1 MSDKNF
7 KVKNGIDSTGPVTI
21 TTPNTSTT
29 GLVINVPVGGKA
41 VEFLRNGSYV
51 GAIDD
56 WGGLNTTQGIN
67 AAGFWFTRSPGIEA
81 QSFFWAGSSIR
92 SAAGFGGTSTGTNPV
107 IYISSHSTGTNDLT
121 QWLKP
126 DNTIV
131 AKVDY
136 LGNITA
142 NDLTLAGN
150 LTVNGTTTNL
160 NSTNLIIEDKNIIIA
175 DVATPSDTTADG
187 AGITVKGATDKT
199 FNWVQSTKSFTTS
212 DPLII
217 NNTSTTTVPL
227 IAKGYA
233 SQTANHF
240 EVQDSAGNKM
250 FVVNPPAGTLQ
261 PLEYFFVRPGGTGG
275 TATIG
280 TNSYSFRV
288 VAANGNSVSF
298 GTPGGGTSLQV
309 FTSDTFNRYKIIGSG
324 TGIAPTFTTDGN
336 DANVNMY
343 VTAKGAGKIGINT
356 TSPTG
361 YVHAVSSS
369 SSTVGLIV
377 EGASGQTS
385 TNIFEV
391 QRAGGGDP
399 SFTVSHNYIDL
410 NRNTTAA
417 ASMTVYGA
425 NSNQTPLQIKGRAS
439 QTADLVSIQQS
450 SGFALARFD
459 ANANIVLGNTNV
471 DSNNYLSFIKAGGA
485 VGGNAGIR
493 FGNDADGTNQHTL
506 TVNTSNA
513 DLTLEHKNVNSRFIV
528 KGATSQTANL
538 QEWQDSAGNLLSAI
552 RSDGVLRVSQIIS
565 KENYSSYFSFSSGS
579 PIQVNPLTSGTVGL
593 VVKAVTSQTANLQEW
608 QNSSGGVDTAVTS
621 TGRLSVRTTLANAGL
636 NVGAPSAATVAA
648 IIRGVASQTADLL
661 QLQNSAGTA
670 IALINA
676 SGDFVARNIYAS
688 ASANYYTA
696 QVNILPD
703 SAAKAGIVIRGVAS
717 QTANLQEWQNSS
729 GTVLAKVDSS
739 GSITSNIS
747 FAVNNTSGNAI
758 FSVSPYS
765 EVSIPGV
772 IYAGLYATAKLNLL
786 TNNTSM
792 IGAIIR
798 GQTSQTADLQQWQD
812 GAGTVGAY
820 VASDGSFITRGS
832 LIGGSY
838 SGSALFGVQNYST
851 TQVVAVV
858 KGAASQTAN
867 LQEWQNSA
875 GGVLSYITASGALR
889 VNSSFGGTQAAI
901 TAGSAATVGVIV
913 RGAASQTADL
923 QQWQDSAG
931 TVLARVYNNG
941 VLSVGSLYAATG
953 DLSVAYGGYFG
964 GGTAGGYIGAA
975 VSVIP
980 WTTAVVGVIVRG
992 RASQTANLQ
1001 EWQNSSGTML
1011 SKIDKDGI
1019 ITVPAIN
1026 VVGQSISSNTTM
1038 IAGYRYFVDT
1048 SASRTLTLPSSAT
1061 IGDEI
1066 QIFDSTNTAGTN
1078 NITINSNNG
1087 KIEGVVESYIID
1099 VNGAA
1104 IVMTYTGSTYG
1115 WKVRM

>member
-7 KVKNGIDSTGPVTI
+7 KIKNGID
-21 TTPNTSTT
+21 
-29 GLVINVPVGGKA
+29 A
-41 VEFLRNGSYV
+41 NG
-51 GAIDD
+51 A
-56 WGGLNTTQGIN
+56 
-67 AAGFWFTRSPGIEA
+67 
-81 QSFFWAGSSIR
+81 SSIASSSVSDTTLSINSISGQYGLIQAWNVVGSTVVQVDGNGHFYTLNGR
-92 SAAGFGGTSTGTNPV
+92 GVFVNSGWIASTRFAVTPWQTSSIGMIIKGLPSQTG
-107 IYISSHSTGTNDLT
+107 DLT
-121 QWLKP
+121 QWQNSDGTVL
-126 DNTIV
+126 
-131 AKVDY
+131 AKIDSS
-136 LGNITA
+136 GSITA
-142 NDLTLAGN
+142 ADLTLSGN

-288 VAANGNSVSF
+288 VAAGGNSVSF

-309 FTSDTFNRYKIIGSG
+309 VTSDTFNRYKIIGSG

-377 EGASGQTS
+377 EGATGQTS

-399 SFTVSHNYIDL
+399 SFTVSHNYINL

-417 ASMTVYGA
+417 ASLTVYGA
-425 NSNQTPLQIKGRAS
+425 NSGAVPLYVIGRSSQSVDLQQWQNSAGTVIAKVDNLGVISSSFGLNIGSASFSGVAWNGISNPSSVTTLPTLVIKGIA
-439 QTADLVSIQQS
+439 
-450 SGFALARFD
+450 
-459 ANANIVLGNTNV
+459 
-471 DSNNYLSFIKAGGA
+471 
-485 VGGNAGIR
+485 
-493 FGNDADGTNQHTL
+493 
-506 TVNTSNA
+506 
-513 DLTLEHKNVNSRFIV
+513 
-528 KGATSQTANL
+528 SQTANL

-552 RSDGVLRVSQIIS
+552 RNDGVLRVSQIIS

-593 VVKAVTSQTANLQEW
+593 VVKAVTSQ
-608 QNSSGGVDTAVTS
+608 S
-621 TGRLSVRTTLANAGL
+621 
-636 NVGAPSAATVAA
+636 
-648 IIRGVASQTADLL
+648 ADL
-661 QLQNSAGTA
+661 QQ
-670 IALINA
+670 
-676 SGDFVARNIYAS
+676 
-688 ASANYYTA
+688 
-696 QVNILPD
+696 
-703 SAAKAGIVIRGVAS
+703 
-717 QTANLQEWQNSS
+717 WQNSS
-729 GTVLAKVDSS
+729 GTV
-739 GSITSNIS
+739 
-747 FAVNNTSGNAI
+747 NARI
-758 FSVSPYS
+758 DAYGTFQN
-765 EVSIPGV
+765 GT
-772 IYAGLYATAKLNLL
+772 AGGY
-786 TNNTSM
+786 
-792 IGAIIR
+792 GAWINV
-798 GQTSQTADLQQWQD
+798 QPAQ
-812 GAGTVGAY
+812 
-820 VASDGSFITRGS
+820 ASD
-832 LIGGSY
+832 
-838 SGSALFGVQNYST
+838 
-851 TQVVAVV
+851 
-858 KGAASQTAN
+858 KG
-867 LQEWQNSA
+867 
-875 GGVLSYITASGALR
+875 I
-889 VNSSFGGTQAAI
+889 I
-901 TAGSAATVGVIV
+901 I

-941 VLSVGSLYAATG
+941 VLSAGSLYAAAG
-953 DLSVAYGGYFG
+953 DVSVAYGGYFG

>member
-29 GLVINVPVGGKA
+29 GLIINVPAGGKSIS
-41 VEFLRNGSYV
+41 FLRDGIERAS
-51 GAIDD
+51 IDD
-56 WGGLNTTQGIN
+56 WGSFTTNSIN
-67 AAGFWFTRSPGIEA
+67 VVQPWWVRSPGIDT
-81 QSFFWAGSSIR
+81 QSFFWVGAGSR
-92 SAAGFGGTSTGTNPV
+92 SSVGIAGTNSGTNPV
-107 IYISSHSTGTNDLT
+107 VYISQNGTATNDLT
-121 QWLKP
+121 QWIKP
-126 DNTIV
+126 DNTIL
-131 AKVDY
+131 AKIDY

-160 NSTNLIIEDKNIIIA
+160 NSTNLVIEDKNIILA
-175 DVATPSDTTADG
+175 DVATPTDTTADG
-187 AGITVKGATDKT
+187 AGITIKGATDKT
-199 FNWVQSTKSFTTS
+199 FNWVNSTKSFTTS

-250 FVVNPPAGTLQ
+250 FVVSPPAGTLQ

-288 VAANGNSVSF
+288 VASGGSSVSL

-309 FTSDTFNRYKIIGSG
+309 VASDTFNRYKIIGSG

-336 DANVNMY
+336 DADVNMY
-343 VTAKGAGKIGINT
+343 ITAKGAGKIGINK

-391 QRAGGGDP
+391 QRAGGGDA
-399 SFTVSHNYIDL
+399 SFGVSHNYIDL

-417 ASMTVYGA
+417 ASMTIYGPNAGAVPLYVKGRSSQTGDLTNWLDSNSNILSSIKSNGSFYVTGNSNTTWISGPSTSGTNQIVSNGNDLAFSPFFDGLFAPA
-425 NSNQTPLQIKGRAS
+425 NSSGRWRPVNDATSDLGTSGQRWKDLYATASVLTNNSASKVGLIVKGAAS
-439 QTADLVSIQQS
+439 QTAS
-450 SGFALARFD
+450 
-459 ANANIVLGNTNV
+459 
-471 DSNNYLSFIKAGGA
+471 
-485 VGGNAGIR
+485 
-493 FGNDADGTNQHTL
+493 
-506 TVNTSNA
+506 
-513 DLTLEHKNVNSRFIV
+513 
-528 KGATSQTANL
+528 
-538 QEWQDSAGNLLSAI
+538 
-552 RSDGVLRVSQIIS
+552 
-565 KENYSSYFSFSSGS
+565 
-579 PIQVNPLTSGTVGL
+579 
-593 VVKAVTSQTANLQEW
+593 LQEW
-608 QNSSGGVDTAVTS
+608 QNSSGTILASIVDTGFSTAILRIPYIYTYTVQGWNAVGGS
-621 TGRLSVRTTLANAGL
+621 IEFANAT
-636 NVGAPSAATVAA
+636 PIT
-648 IIRGVASQTADLL
+648 IKPQ
-661 QLQNSAGTA
+661 
-670 IALINA
+670 
-676 SGDFVARNIYAS
+676 S
-688 ASANYYTA
+688 ASV
-696 QVNILPD
+696 VNL
-703 SAAKAGIVIRGVAS
+703 VIKGAAS

-729 GTVLAKVDSS
+729 GTALGWFNAYGSMQITNSFNGARAELGNTGVAQASTLVLKIQGVS
-739 GSITSNIS
+739 G
-747 FAVNNTSGNAI
+747 
-758 FSVSPYS
+758 
-765 EVSIPGV
+765 
-772 IYAGLYATAKLNLL
+772 
-786 TNNTSM
+786 
-792 IGAIIR
+792 
-798 GQTSQTADLQQWQD
+798 
-812 GAGTVGAY
+812 
-820 VASDGSFITRGS
+820 
-832 LIGGSY
+832 
-838 SGSALFGVQNYST
+838 
-851 TQVVAVV
+851 
-858 KGAASQTAN
+858 QTAN
-867 LQEWQNSA
+867 LTEWQN
-875 GGVLSYITASGALR
+875 
-889 VNSSFGGTQAAI
+889 NS
-901 TAGSAATVGVIV
+901 
-913 RGAASQTADL
+913 
-923 QQWQDSAG
+923 G
-931 TVLARVYNNG
+931 TVLA
-941 VLSVGSLYAATG
+941 
-953 DLSVAYGGYFG
+953 
-964 GGTAGGYIGAA
+964 
-975 VSVIP
+975 
-980 WTTAVVGVIVRG
+980 
-992 RASQTANLQ
+992 
-1001 EWQNSSGTML
+1001 
-1011 SKIDKDGI
+1011 KIDKDGI